1 MRQLIQLAFITLLA
15 SGCAGN
21 SGDEHIESGSAFYL
35 NGEYEKAKAEL
46 KQALDKKLIR
56 YTQQEACTILGN
68 IYKELDEY
76 DSAILYHK
84 KAIRLDATYSSAW
97 VNLGIIYRLTSE
109 YDSAE
114 RCYTMANKLNP
125 NDPELHASLGALYI
139 FKGDARTAIMHLEKS
154 INLDPK
160 LEVAHSNYALA
171 LAMAGEFEKAEIELK
186 KAVALGYKDGEV
198 IKEKIDDLKQL
209 EE

>member
-1 MRQLIQLAFITLLA
+1 
-15 SGCAGN
+15 
-21 SGDEHIESGSAFYL
+21 
-35 NGEYEKAKAEL
+35 
-46 KQALDKKLIR
+46 
-56 YTQQEACTILGN
+56 
-68 IYKELDEY
+68 
-76 DSAILYHK
+76 
-84 KAIRLDATYSSAW
+84 
-97 VNLGIIYRLTSE
+97 
-109 YDSAE
+109 
-114 RCYTMANKLNP
+114 MANKLNP

-198 IKEKIDDLKQL
+198 IKEKIDHLKQL